1 MTSRIYWLFQKPFVL
16 ADATLI
22 AVVVMTMFAG
32 EVVLIGKDVRIKIIW
47 DSQNGKF
54 PIKCGKI

>member
-1 MTSRIYWLFQKPFVL
+1 M
-16 ADATLI
+16 

-32 EVVLIGKDVRIKIIW
+32 EVVLIGKDIRIKIIW

-54 PIKCGKI
+54 PIKCDKI